1 MAKILM
7 VDDSRTSRKLLRSIL
22 EEGGHEVI
30 GEAVNGQEGVKQ
42 FQALKPEIVTM
53 DITMPV
59 LDGIE
64 ALKMIKALAAPYV
77 GLNFMPTGGI
87 SAANVRDYLAY
98 DRIVACGG
106 SWMVSGKLVKEG
118 RFDEIEGLVREAADI
133 VKEIRG

>member
-30 GEAVNGQEGVKQ
+30 GEAKDGQEGVKQ
-42 FQALKPEIVTM
+42 YQSLKPDVVTM

-64 ALKMIKALAAPYV
+64 ALKMIKAMHSDSKVVMVTAAGQKSKVMECIKAGADEFITKPFD
-77 GLNFMPTGGI
+77 NREI
-87 SAANVRDYLAY
+87 IAAINR
-98 DRIVACGG
+98 VA
-106 SWMVSGKLVKEG
+106 EG
-118 RFDEIEGLVREAADI
+118 
-133 VKEIRG
+133 